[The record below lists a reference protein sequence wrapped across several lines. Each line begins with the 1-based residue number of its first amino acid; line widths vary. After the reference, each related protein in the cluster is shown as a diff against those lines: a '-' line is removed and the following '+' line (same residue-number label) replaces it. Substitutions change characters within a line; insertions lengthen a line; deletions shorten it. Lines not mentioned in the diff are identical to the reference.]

1 MLEIRNLSTYF
12 QTRAGDARAVDDI
25 SFAVNPGENFGL
37 VGESGCGKTTA
48 VKSIIKLLPPNGRI
62 VAGEIRFQG
71 RDLVPLP
78 AEEIRRI
85 RWKQISMI
93 SQSAMNSLDP
103 VYRVGDQ
110 LVEAIQAHE
119 TVGRSEAMERARGL
133 FALVGMN
140 AKRLD
145 DYPHQF
151 SGGMKQRSI
160 IAMALALNPNLI
172 IADEPTTALDVIVQD
187 QILRRIKG
195 LLASHQASMILITHD
210 ISVVAEMCDRVAVM
224 YAGKL
229 VEIGAVAALFKRP
242 CHPYTLGLQNAFP
255 SVHGEK
261 QELISIPGSP
271 PKLVNPPPGCRFAP
285 RCPFA
290 EAACRAEA
298 PPMREVAPG
307 HLAACHRLD
316 RIEEMRRAAA
326 RKETWDRVEAAA

>member
-1 MLEIRNLSTYF
+1 MLEIRNLSTSF
-12 QTRAGDARAVDDI
+12 QTTAGEARAVDDI
-25 SFAVNPGENFGL
+25 SFTVNAGENFGL

-62 VAGEIRFQG
+62 VAGQILFQG

-78 AEEIRRI
+78 PEEIRRI

-93 SQSAMNSLDP
+93 SQSAMNALDP

-110 LVEAIQAHE
+110 IVEAIQAHE
-119 TVGRSEAMERARGL
+119 SVGRTEAMERARSL
-133 FALVGMN
+133 FALVGIDG
-140 AKRLD
+140 KRLT

-160 IAMALALNPNLI
+160 IAMALALDPSLI

-187 QILRRIKG
+187 QILRRIQG
-195 LLASHQASMILITHD
+195 LLASRQASMILITHD
-210 ISVVAEMCDRVAVM
+210 ISVVAEMCDRVGVM
-224 YAGKL
+224 YAGKI
-229 VEIGAVAALFKRP
+229 VEIGAVAPLFKRP

-290 EAACRAEA
+290 EAACRTE
-298 PPMREVAPG
+298 PPAMREISPG
-307 HLAACHRLD
+307 HLAACRRLD
-316 RIEEMRRAAA
+316 RIDEMRQAAA

>member
-1 MLEIRNLSTYF
+1 MLDVRNLSTFF
-12 QTRAGDARAVDDI
+12 QTRAGDARAVDDV
-25 SFAVNPGENFGL
+25 SFDIKGGENFGL

-62 VAGEIRFQG
+62 VAGQILFRGQ
-71 RDLVPLP
+71 DLVLLP
-78 AEEIRRI
+78 PEEIRRI

-110 LVEAIQAHE
+110 IVEAIQAHE
-119 TVGRSEAMERARGL
+119 SATRAEALERARSL
-133 FALVGMN
+133 FTLVGIDP
-140 AKRLD
+140 KRLT

-160 IAMALALNPNLI
+160 IAMALALDPNLI

-187 QILRRIKG
+187 QILRRIRG
-195 LLASHQASMILITHD
+195 LLASRQASMILITHD

-224 YAGKL
+224 YAGKI

-261 QELISIPGSP
+261 QDLISIPGSP

-290 EAACRAEA
+290 EAVCRTEA
-298 PPMREVAPG
+298 PAMQEVSSG
-307 HLAACHRLD
+307 HSAACHRLD
-316 RIEEMRRAAA
+316 RIDEMRPAAA
-326 RKETWDRVEAAA
+326 HKETWDRLEAIA